1 MSDVAAVLLFTAVVL
16 YAVFGGADFG
26 AGFWDL
32 TAGDARRGART
43 RALIERSIGPVWEA
57 NHVWLVFCLVILW
70 TAFPDAFAAI
80 LTTLYVPLV
89 LAMFGIVLRGCG
101 FAFRKQVQGVRA
113 SRAAGAVFAA
123 SSVVTPFFLGAT
135 AGGIASGRV
144 LLPPDHAGAMEV
156 WVNPTALL
164 MGALAVVACAYL
176 SAVFLVAEAR
186 KAGDAALEARFRR
199 CALGAA
205 AVVGV
210 LAAAGIGVLRAD
222 SPRMFH
228 RLLGPGLPLVIVSA
242 VCGLFTLA
250 QPRRVSPQIL
260 RLVAVARGRE
270 HRHRLGRGA
279 VPLPAGHAP
288 DHRRGRGAARD
299 VGDDHRHLRRG
310 GAAVRPLVAL
320 PLRAA
325 AARRARGGLSSSATS
340 AGTPTRDN

>member
-16 YAVFGGADFG
+16 YAVFGGADYG

-101 FAFRKQVQGVRA
+101 FAFRKQVEGLRA
-113 SRAAGAVFAA
+113 TRAAGAAFAA

-156 WVNPTALL
+156 WFNPTALL

-186 KAGDAALEARFRR
+186 IAGDTALEARFRR
-199 CALGAA
+199 CVLGAA
-205 AVVGV
+205 AAVGV
-210 LAAAGIGVLRAD
+210 LAAAGIGILRAD

-250 QPRRVSPQIL
+250 QPRRVRPQLL
-260 RLVAVARGRE
+260 RVVAVAAVASIVVGWGVAQYPYL
-270 HRHRLGRGA
+270 LGTHLTLA
-279 VPLPAGHAP
+279 A
-288 DHRRGRGAARD
+288 GAAPQATL
-299 VGDDHRHLRRG
+299 VTTTVIFGVAVLLCGPSLLFLYVLQQRG
-310 GAAVRPLVAL
+310 ELETG
-320 PLRAA
+320 
-325 AARRARGGLSSSATS
+325 
-340 AGTPTRDN
+340 